1 MGICFC
7 TAKKLKDTNPT
18 FNVEIHTNTCT
29 TSEFY
34 TEYFFKKRQMYVTY
48 TFWVLILFFESVKIK
63 KTTSFPSVQTNKY
76 ISSDYRTDNTH
87 TFDYFFDFIFPPPCF
102 YLIFLSTKNHKKM
115 TTYVIYQP
123 ILQSNDCLKQ

>member
-34 TEYFFKKRQMYVTY
+34 TEYFFKKRQVYVTY

-87 TFDYFFDFIFPPPCF
+87 TRLITFLTLYSRPPV
-102 YLIFLSTKNHKKM
+102 ST
-115 TTYVIYQP
+115 
-123 ILQSNDCLKQ
+123 